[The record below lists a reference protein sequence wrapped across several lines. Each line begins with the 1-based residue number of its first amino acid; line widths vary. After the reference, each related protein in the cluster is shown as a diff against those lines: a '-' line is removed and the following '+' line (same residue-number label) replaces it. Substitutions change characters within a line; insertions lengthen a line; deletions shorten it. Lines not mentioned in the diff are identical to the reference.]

1 MRMHLAG
8 LAIAL
13 AVILAACGTGAAS
26 GDPPA
31 GPGTAGAGS
40 DAAWRTT
47 ELLDVRSGATFTVDA
62 LAGQLVVIEPM
73 AVWCTTCKIQQTEA
87 AAALGRLGDADIVY
101 ISAGVDPNERAE
113 DLADYAHDHGFDW
126 RFVVAGTDF
135 ARSLAD
141 EFGAQVLSPPST
153 PLIVVAPDGSVVHQS
168 FGVHGADDL
177 VELLTQ
183 HRS

>member
-1 MRMHLAG
+1 MRMRVPL

-13 AVILAACGTGAAS
+13 AVILAGCGSGTSGGSPADGGTGAS
-26 GDPPA
+26 
-31 GPGTAGAGS
+31 S

-47 ELLDVRSGATFTVDA
+47 ELVDVRNGASFTVDA

-87 AAALGRLGDADIVY
+87 AAALERLDDADIVY

-113 DLADYAHDHGFDW
+113 DLADYANDHGFAW
-126 RFVVAGTDF
+126 RFVVAEPDF
-135 ARSLAD
+135 VRSLAD

-153 PLIVVAPDGSVVHQS
+153 PLIVVAQDGSVVHQS
-168 FGVHGADDL
+168 FGVHGAADL
-177 VELLTQ
+177 VELLTP